1 MACSKCTEVPHVPEG
16 VKSVYVSASHEYIL
30 DKIYSILLS
39 ESYAIN
45 RLGSYIVFETD
56 CFSAFIERCA
66 SDKALTALEKLN
78 ISILPL
84 GRDEVLDFGKASA
97 AKTLDSWHTLILSK
111 DLIWI
116 LENGSFTVHFQ
127 PIIDTAT
134 MSIYGYECLSRGVLP
149 DMSIMSPG
157 KMFDAAAKTGMLFN
171 LDRQCRETAIKT
183 AAVKN
188 ISRNIFVNFLPT
200 SIYNPEFCLKDTVK
214 WANQLEFD
222 PSTIVF
228 EVVETEKV
236 DSTEHLQNILRF
248 YKEKGFRTAM
258 DDVGS
263 GYSSLNLFASLS
275 PDIIKIDME
284 LVRDVHRNVMK
295 QSVARALVSMAK
307 EAGCSVLAEGIET
320 ADEFEWFRALG
331 IDYAQGYYFGKPSS
345 EPLRQL

>member
-1 MACSKCTEVPHVPEG
+1 MSCAKCTEVPSVPQG
-16 VKSVYVSASHEYIL
+16 AKGIYISASHEYIL
-30 DKIYSILLS
+30 EKISSILAN
-39 ESYAIN
+39 ESFSTTKHGA
-45 RLGSYIVFETD
+45 YIHFVTD
-56 CFSAFIERCA
+56 CFSDVISRCA
-66 SDKALTALEKLN
+66 ASGELTELEKQN

-84 GRDEVLDFGKASA
+84 GVDEILDFGKASA
-97 AKTLDSWHTLILSK
+97 AKSLDSWNTLILSK

-127 PIIDTAT
+127 PIIDAST
-134 MSIYGYECLSRGVLP
+134 MTIYGYECLSRGVLP
-149 DMSIMSPG
+149 DTSMMSPA
-157 KMFDAAAKTGMLFN
+157 KMFDAAKKTGMLFN

-183 AAVKN
+183 SAVKN
-188 ISRNIFVNFLPT
+188 INKNIFINFLPT

-214 WANQLEFD
+214 WAHQLEFD

-236 DSTEHLQNILRF
+236 DSAAHLQNILRF

-263 GYSSLNLFASLS
+263 GYSSLNMFASLS

-284 LVRDVHRNVMK
+284 LVRDVHKNIMK
-295 QSVARALVSMAK
+295 QSVSRALVSMAK
-307 EAGCSVLAEGIET
+307 EAGCKVLAEGIENV
-320 ADEFEWFRALG
+320 DEFEWFKVLG
-331 IDYAQGYYFGKPSS
+331 IDYAQGYYFGKPSA